1 MSIHFGEIRQLG
13 YVVPDIEA
21 AMALWH
27 GRLGI
32 GPWFYNPRVEVKN
45 YRYRGQHHEQT
56 LCIALANSGA
66 MQVELIQPR
75 EDVPSMHLDFLRAG
89 RVGLQ
94 HVAYWTRQFR
104 QDLSRLQALG
114 FEVAMSGEVGGE
126 RGPFAYFDTEFHP
139 GTVMELSDISGPKG
153 RMFEIIR
160 EASEGWDGRDPVRP
174 FPDMSR
180 L

>member
-1 MSIHFGEIRQLG
+1 MSRHFGEIRQMG
-13 YVVPDIEA
+13 YVVPDIEV
-21 AMALWH
+21 AMTQWH

-32 GPWFYNPRVEVKN
+32 GPWFYNPTVVVKN
-45 YRYRGQHHEQT
+45 YSYRGRHYEQT
-56 LCIALANSGA
+56 MAIALANSGA

-94 HVAYWTRQFR
+94 HMAFWTHHFS
-104 QDLSRLQALG
+104 QDLQRLQQLG
-114 FEVAMSGEVGGE
+114 FELAMYGEVGGE
-126 RGPFAYFDTEFHP
+126 QGPFAYFDTEFHP

-153 RMFEIIR
+153 RLFELIR
-160 EASEGWDGRDPVRP
+160 AASMNWDGRDPVRP
-174 FPDMSR
+174 FPDLSQ

>member
-1 MSIHFGEIRQLG
+1 MSIHFGEIRQMG

-21 AMALWH
+21 AMAQWH

-32 GPWFYNPRVEVKN
+32 GPWFYNPTVVVKN
-45 YRYRGQHHEQT
+45 YQYRGQRYEQT
-56 LCIALANSGA
+56 MAIALANSGA
-66 MQVELIQPR
+66 MQIELIQPR
-75 EDVPSMHLDFLRAG
+75 QDVPSMHLDFLRAG

-94 HVAYWTRQFR
+94 HMAFWTRTFAADR
-104 QDLSRLQALG
+104 RRLEARG
-114 FEVAMSGEVGGE
+114 FNVAMSGEVGGE

-153 RMFEIIR
+153 RMFDLIR
-160 EASEGWDGRDPVRP
+160 AAAVDWDGANPVRS
-174 FPDMSR
+174 FPDLSM